1 MYSKKWPEKGEFVV
15 GTVTKV
21 MDFGAFVALDEYEGK
36 EGLIHISEVAS
47 GWIKYIRDHVREGQK
62 VVCKVLNVDKKR
74 GHIDLSLKDVNE
86 HQRREKI
93 QQWKNEQKADKW
105 LRMVAEKL
113 GLGEKEIREIGAKLE
128 REFGGIYYAFEEA
141 ATNISALLEAG
152 IEKEIAEKIQEI
164 AKQNIKVHEV
174 MIDGFVDVTSP
185 NPNGVEEVREA
196 LKSAYSFSG
205 NGVSVEVSYVGA
217 PRYRIRVRAPD
228 YKIAEDVL
236 RKASEAVIKKIKEF
250 GGTGVF
256 HRHVEGQN

>member
-21 MDFGAFVALDEYEGK
+21 MDFGAFVALDEYDGK
-36 EGLIHISEVAS
+36 EGLVHISEVAS

-74 GHIDLSLKDVNE
+74 GHIDLSIKDVNE

-113 GLGEKEIREIGAKLE
+113 SLEEDEIKKIGAKLE
-128 REFGGIYYAFEEA
+128 EEFGGIYYAFEEA
-141 ATNISALLEAG
+141 TTNLVSLLEAG
-152 IEKEIAEKIQEI
+152 IEEEVAKKIQEV
-164 AKQNIKVHEV
+164 ARQNIKVHEV
-174 MIDGFVDVTSP
+174 TIDGFVDVTSP
-185 NPNGVEEVREA
+185 NPNGVEEVKEA
-196 LKSAYSFSG
+196 LIKAYEFAKKG
-205 NGVSVEVSYVGA
+205 IFIEVSYVGS

-228 YKIAEDVL
+228 YKIAEEIL
-236 RKASEAVIKKIKEF
+236 RKAGEAIVNKIKEF
-250 GGTGVF
+250 GGSGAF
-256 HRHVEGQN
+256 HRYVEGQR

>member
-21 MDFGAFVALDEYEGK
+21 MDFGAFVALDEYEGR
-36 EGLIHISEVAS
+36 EGLVHISEVAS

-74 GHIDLSLKDVNE
+74 GHIDLSIKDVNE

-105 LRMVAEKL
+105 LRMAAEKL
-113 GLGEKEIREIGAKLE
+113 GLSEEEIRKIGAKLE

-141 ATNISALLEAG
+141 ATNVSALAEAG
-152 IEKEIAEKIQEI
+152 IDEEVAKKIQEI

-174 MIDGFVDVTSP
+174 TIDGFVDVTSP
-185 NPNGVEEVREA
+185 NPRGVEEVREA
-196 LKSAYSFSG
+196 LKKAYELSG
-205 NGVSVEVSYVGA
+205 DGVSVEVSYVGA

-236 RKASEAVIKKIKEF
+236 KKAADAIIGKIKEF
-250 GGTGVF
+250 GGSGVF
-256 HRHVEGQN
+256 HRHVEGQR